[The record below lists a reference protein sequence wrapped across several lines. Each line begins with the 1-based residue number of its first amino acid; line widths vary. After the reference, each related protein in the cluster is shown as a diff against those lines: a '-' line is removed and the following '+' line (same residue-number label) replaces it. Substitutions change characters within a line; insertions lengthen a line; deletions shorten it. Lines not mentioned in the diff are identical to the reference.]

1 LKRLWNEGLMG
12 PRQPLFDD
20 NQDLH
25 CCLRDLVALSA
36 LPAIWIG
43 YDMQRIAESLADVL
57 LGMLRL
63 DFTYVCVKR
72 HALDVPLEVARTA
85 EGWNDARQAHSLG
98 RLLAPWLDIQGVH
111 PPVSIRNPVGSG
123 TVRIATTPLGLGA
136 EHGILITGSRRVDF
150 ATEAESLLLNVG
162 ANQAALLFGRLRVEA
177 AVQHAYAEL
186 EERVQERTAALYR
199 EMAERRRLEHEA
211 QRAEHF
217 ALLGRLAAGVSHE
230 IRNPLGAIFLHVD
243 LLDEELHEL
252 RPNSAPL
259 LAALTE
265 IKTHLARLDDLVQ
278 DYLSLVRVAQ
288 IKCTPLDVGAAMQA
302 WAREWQELI
311 RARGVTL
318 QLEGLADLGLAV
330 VHESTLHRA
339 VLNLVQNALDA
350 MPQGGTLRLMGRRT
364 AAHVQFQIQ
373 DTGGGIL
380 AENLP
385 KIFEPLYTTKPGGTG
400 LGLYIVQE
408 IMAAHGGRVSVE
420 SIYGQGTT
428 FTLILPC
435 AASAAS
441 TSTL

>member
-1 LKRLWNEGLMG
+1 
-12 PRQPLFDD
+12 
-20 NQDLH
+20 
-25 CCLRDLVALSA
+25 
-36 LPAIWIG
+36 
-43 YDMQRIAESLADVL
+43 MQRIAESLADVL

-63 DFTYVCVKR
+63 DFTYVSAKR
-72 HALDVPLEVARTA
+72 HVLDVPLEVARTA
-85 EGWNDARQAHSLG
+85 EGWNGARQAHSLG
-98 RLLAPWLDIQGVH
+98 GLLAPWLDIQGVH

-123 TVRIATTPLGLGA
+123 KVRIVTTPLGLGA
-136 EHGILITGSRRVDF
+136 EHGVLIAGSRRVDF
-150 ATEAESLLLNVG
+150 ATEAESLLLNIG
-162 ANQAALLFGRLRVEA
+162 ANQAALLLGRLRVEA

-186 EERVQERTAALYR
+186 EERVQERTAALYC

-265 IKTHLARLDDLVQ
+265 IKTHLARLDDLLQ
-278 DYLSLVRVAQ
+278 DYLSLVSVAQ
-288 IKCTPLDVGAAMQA
+288 IKCTPLDVGAAVQA
-302 WAREWQELI
+302 WAQEWQELI
-311 RARGVTL
+311 RARGVRL
-318 QLEGLADLGLAV
+318 QLEGLADLGQAV
-330 VHESTLHRA
+330 VHESTIHRA

-350 MPQGGTLRLMGRRT
+350 MPQGGLLHLVGRRT
-364 AAHVQFQIQ
+364 ATHVQLQIQ

-408 IMAAHGGRVSVE
+408 IMAAHGGWVSVE

-428 FTLILPC
+428 FTLRLPC
-435 AASAAS
+435 AVSA
-441 TSTL
+441 LKHC

>member
-1 LKRLWNEGLMG
+1 LMG
-12 PRQPLFDD
+12 PRETLFDD
-20 NQDLH
+20 NQDLRR
-25 CCLRDLVALSA
+25 CIGDLVALST
-36 LPAIWIG
+36 LPAVWIG
-43 YDMQRIAESLADVL
+43 YDTQRIAESLADAL

-72 HALDVPLEVARTA
+72 YAHDAPLEVARTKA
-85 EGWNDARQAHSLG
+85 GLNGVEQAHALG
-98 RLLAPWLDIQGVH
+98 RLLTPWLDVEGVH
-111 PPVSIRNPVGSG
+111 PRVAMCNPVGSG
-123 TVRIATTPLGLGA
+123 TVRIVTAPLGLGA
-136 EHGILITGSRRVDF
+136 EHGVLVAGSQRANF
-150 ATEAESLLLNVG
+150 ATEPESLLLTVG

-177 AVQHAYAEL
+177 VVQQIYAES
-186 EERVQERTAALYR
+186 EERVQERTAALNR
-199 EMAERRRLEHEA
+199 EMAERYRLEHEA

-288 IKCTPLDVGAAMQA
+288 IKCTPLDVGAAVQA
-302 WAREWQELI
+302 WTQEWQELI
-311 RARGVTL
+311 IARGVTL
-318 QLEGLADLGLAV
+318 RLEGLADLGQAV
-330 VHESTLHRA
+330 VHENTFHRA

-350 MPQGGTLRLMGRRT
+350 MPQGGTLHLMGRRT
-364 AAHVQFQIQ
+364 ATHVQLQIQ
-373 DTGGGIL
+373 DTGSGIS

-385 KIFEPLYTTKPGGTG
+385 KIFDPLYTTKPGGTG

-408 IMAAHGGRVSVE
+408 IMAAHGGRVCVE
-420 SIYGQGTT
+420 SIDGQGTT
-428 FTLILPC
+428 FTLTLPC

-441 TSTL
+441 ASTL